1 MGRFTNCIGR
11 LLAMALGGALVCLPT
26 RGDASRDEAPTAN
39 QIIAELRA
47 ENDALRRENQQL
59 RRELV
64 AKNAGVPGTALPVQA
79 RDVQEKPLES
89 TAPDTGY
96 WISSKSH
103 IRHNPK
109 CRNYR
114 KVKGHPCGPNDGKP
128 CRVCGG

>member
-1 MGRFTNCIGR
+1 MPTDIEIARSVTP
-11 LLAMALGGALVCLPT
+11 LPIT
-26 RGDASRDEAPTAN
+26 E
-39 QIIAELRA
+39 
-47 ENDALRRENQQL
+47 
-59 RRELV
+59 V
-64 AKNAGVPGTALPVQA
+64 AKNAGVPGTALPVLA

-128 CRVCGG
+128 CRACGG